1 MRTSLRH
8 FSSTG
13 SVPGG
18 FCSRRGLP
26 VGSSV
31 TRLARGLLLLGGALA
46 GGCGNLG
53 GAEPTAA
60 MVSGMPKCD
69 PSLLHPRISVGAAA
83 GLPGK
88 LIMYVDGVMACVD
101 DAARVDQL
109 VPQIEGRAPASAVL
123 PVVPVT
129 PAAVP
134 GPVSAAGR

>member
-1 MRTSLRH
+1 M
-8 FSSTG
+8 G
-13 SVPGG
+13 
-18 FCSRRGLP
+18 
-26 VGSSV
+26 
-31 TRLARGLLLLGGALA
+31 GLLLLGGALS

-123 PVVPVT
+123 PVIPVT

-134 GPVSAAGR
+134 GVAPAPGR